1 MNSAMLSKML
11 LAFSSICMLYFGSAQ
26 QSYGNST
33 VSALF
38 AFGDSIL
45 DTGNNN
51 LLLTLAKVNFYP
63 YGRDFIGGRAT
74 GRFGNGRVFSDMIG
88 IYIDLCT
95 CSYMFSIF
103 FKGKFYIL
111 QILSD
116 TDRQSICL
124 CSRRFGIEEYLTSIS

>member
-1 MNSAMLSKML
+1 MFFKML
-11 LAFSSICMLYFGSAQ
+11 LAFSFISLFYVGNAQ

-51 LLLTLAKVNFYP
+51 LLLSVSKVNFYP

-74 GRFGNGRVFSDMIG
+74 GRFGNGRVFSDIIG
-88 IYIDLCT
+88 MYIYIDL
-95 CSYMFSIF
+95 
-103 FKGKFYIL
+103 
-111 QILSD
+111 
-116 TDRQSICL
+116 
-124 CSRRFGIEEYLTSIS
+124 YLLIYL